1 MKYRFKKVP
10 YKHQKKALRKLLS
23 SGWGGALLMQAR
35 TGKTKVVCDYASILH
50 LAGKVNRVLVVCPM
64 GVMDVWLEQ
73 IEDNVPDDIDWR
85 VTIWDKK
92 GRKREELPRV
102 GQDVLDFV
110 IVNYDAFST
119 PGKARKVQEKY
130 KDRTTG
136 KIKTRTVTK
145 RSKKKGGKYEVRNT
159 LKAWQPQLMVL
170 DESHRIKSS
179 GAAKTMSVRL
189 IAWRRTQ
196 HGFDVQNPLVPYRVI
211 MTGTPWTK
219 KKRPFDIYS
228 QWQFLNPKRFRRY
241 ATLADFKLEFGR
253 WRERENYSQF
263 LRPRN
268 EEKLKRLVYKDA
280 FAVTREECY
289 DLPKRL
295 PDQIIHVDMGQSTA
309 EAYDQMA
316 EDMVAQIKTGQISEA
331 SIALVQGLRLSQIT
345 SGLFK
350 ETLPDGSP
358 GKLYRIGDEKLRM
371 LQSLLED
378 MFENEE
384 KVIVGARYRA
394 DISGIVG
401 VGKKLKTPVFQV
413 HGGIKKQERWPQIQ
427 GFKKAKGSALY
438 VAQPAASSEGIDLRE
453 SSTTIWYSL
462 TSSWVHWDQFNDR
475 SALSEKAQQNYYL
488 IAGPIDQLL
497 YDRLQE
503 DDDVGKW
510 ILRNP
515 EALLRT

>member
-1 MKYRFKKVP
+1 LKYRYKKKP
-10 YKHQKKALRKLLS
+10 YKHQVKALKRLLK

-50 LAGKVNRVLVVCPM
+50 MAGEVNRVLVVCPV

-73 IEDNVPDDIDWR
+73 IEENVPDDIDWR

-92 GRKREELPRV
+92 GRKREPLPRV
-102 GQDVLDFV
+102 GQDCLDFV

-119 PGKARKVQEKY
+119 PGKARKVKVVDPE
-130 KDRTTG
+130 TG
-136 KIKTRTVTK
+136 AESFVTK
-145 RSKKKGGKYEVRNT
+145 RSKKKGGKYDIRNA

-179 GAAKTMSVRL
+179 GAAKTMSIRL
-189 IAWRRTQ
+189 VAWRRTQ
-196 HGFDVQNPLVPYRVI
+196 HGFDYDNPLVPYRVV

-228 QWQFLNPKRFRRY
+228 QWLFLNPKRFIGKY
-241 ATLADFKLEFGR
+241 PTIDDFKHEFGR
-253 WRERENYSQF
+253 FIQKEKYEQF
-263 LRPRN
+263 VRPKN
-268 EEKLKRLVYKDA
+268 EERLKRLVYRDA
-280 FAVTREECY
+280 YAVTREECY
-289 DLPKRL
+289 DLPQRL
-295 PDQIIHVDMGQSTA
+295 PDQIIHVEMDDSTA

-316 EDMVAQIKTGQISEA
+316 QDMVARIKTGEISEA
-331 SIALVQGLRLSQIT
+331 SIALVQTLRLQQIT

-350 ETLPDGSP
+350 TTLGMGEP
-358 GKLYRIGDEKLRM
+358 GPLVRISDEKLQT
-371 LQSLLED
+371 LKDQLED
-378 MFENEE
+378 LFEQDE

-394 DISGIVG
+394 DISGIVS
-401 VGKKLKTPVFQV
+401 VGQKFKVPTFQI
-413 HGGIKKQERWPQIQ
+413 HGGIKKPDRWKQIQ
-427 GFKKAKGSALY
+427 KFKKTKGAALY

-475 SALSEKAQQNYYL
+475 SALSERAQQMVYY
-488 IAGPIDQLL
+488 IAGPVDQVL
-497 YDRLQE
+497 YDTLQE
-503 DDDVGKW
+503 DNDVGKW
-510 ILRNP
+510 ILKNP